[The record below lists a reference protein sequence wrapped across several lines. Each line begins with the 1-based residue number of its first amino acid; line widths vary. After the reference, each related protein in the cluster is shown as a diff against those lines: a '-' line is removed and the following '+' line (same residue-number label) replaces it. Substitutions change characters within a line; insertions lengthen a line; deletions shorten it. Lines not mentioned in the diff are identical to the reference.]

1 MTLKTQFFA
10 AAGALALMTAPAAFA
25 QDAGADAT
33 MSNDPTAPAATA
45 APAGTS
51 ATFTDTQVDGF
62 AEAMTDVQSLNE
74 EYGPKVSAET
84 DATAQATLQQ
94 EMNTKMTAAVEQS
107 GLTAEEY
114 NEIAAAAQT
123 DAELRARIGQAMQAD
138 AGTSADASAE
148 VDATESDPDM

>member
-33 MSNDPTAPAATA
+33 MSNDAAAPAPATAPAAGA
-45 APAGTS
+45 
-51 ATFTDTQVDGF
+51 ATFTDTQVEGF

-74 EYGPKVSAET
+74 EYGPKVTAET

-94 EMNTKMTAAVEQS
+94 EMNTKMTAAVEES
-107 GLTAEEY
+107 GLTAQEY
-114 NEIAAAAQT
+114 NQIAAAAQT
-123 DAELRARIGQAMQAD
+123 DAELRARIGQAMQAE
-138 AGTSADASAE
+138 AGTAADASAE
-148 VDATESDPDM
+148 VGAAESDPDM

>member
-33 MSNDPTAPAATA
+33 TSNEAAASATTA
-45 APAGTS
+45 APAAG
-51 ATFTDTQVDGF
+51 AAAFTDSQVEGF

-74 EYGPKVSAET
+74 EYGPKVTAET

-94 EMNTKMTAAVEQS
+94 EMNTKMTAAVEES
-107 GLTAEEY
+107 GLTAQEY
-114 NEIAAAAQT
+114 NQIAAAAQT

-138 AGTSADASAE
+138 AGTSADTSAE
-148 VDATESDPDM
+148 VEATESDPEM

>member
-10 AAGALALMTAPAAFA
+10 AGAALALMAAPAAFA

-33 MSNDPTAPAATA
+33 MSNDAAGSITPAAPAAGA
-45 APAGTS
+45 AS
-51 ATFTDTQVDGF
+51 FTDTQVEGF

-74 EYGPKVSAET
+74 EYGPKVTAET

-94 EMNTKMTAAVEQS
+94 EMNTKMTAAVEES

-114 NEIAAAAQT
+114 NQIAAAAQT

-148 VDATESDPDM
+148 VEATESDPEM